1 MKEENKCEHPI
12 NAWFDCC
19 DIYNKDGTYRGSG
32 TGRKVARVTWYHL
45 YDPRKTEY
53 TYDLCADCLEQEL
66 IEGCDGEQD
75 RELHAKSGD
84 DYGLIN
90 QITEVHYYD
99 GRESLYPNAKIILI
113 KE

>member
-1 MKEENKCEHPI
+1 M
-12 NAWFDCC
+12 
-19 DIYNKDGTYRGSG
+19 
-32 TGRKVARVTWYHL
+32 TWYHL

-66 IEGCDGEQD
+66 IEGCDGERD

-90 QITEVHYYD
+90 QITEVYYYD